1 MKMVAT
7 FLRALGDP
15 FTWNPRKNLYLWFG
29 FLWGIPVPLYSLCLD
44 ACLCGWSGRS
54 IFDMIG
60 DHSVHYFALAHPFIF
75 GAVFGALGTIRRDLE
90 SEKEA
95 LILRLQDMALTDP
108 LTGVCNR
115 RCVLDA
121 LDAALHRADRSGERL
136 SVVLFDLDN
145 FKEVNDVQG
154 HQAGDKVLKEAALAL
169 KSVLRR
175 GDSVGRYGG
184 DEFLAIVPGDRASA
198 AALAERAC
206 AAVKDRTGLTMSAG
220 VGMRPEDGTS
230 PNTLIAGAD
239 RTMAALKQARYKAH
253 PETRRIALK

>member
-1 MKMVAT
+1 MKTIAT

-29 FLWGIPVPLYSLCLD
+29 LLWGVPVPLFSFYLD
-44 ACLCGWSGRS
+44 GCLCGWAGRS
-54 IFDMIG
+54 VFDMLG
-60 DHSVHYFALAHPFIF
+60 AHPVHYFALAHPFIF
-75 GAVFGALGTIRRDLE
+75 AAVFGALGTIRRDLE

-95 LILRLQDMALTDP
+95 LIVRLQEMALTDP

-115 RCVLDA
+115 RCVLEA
-121 LDAALHRADRSGERL
+121 LEAALHRADRSGEAL

-154 HQAGDKVLKEAALAL
+154 HLAGDKVLKETALAL

-184 DEFLAIVPGDRASA
+184 DEFLAVVPGDRASA
-198 AALAERAC
+198 TTLAERAC
-206 AAVKDRTGLTMSAG
+206 AAVKDRTGLTLSAG
-220 VGMRPEDGTS
+220 IGVRPDNGSS
-230 PNTLIAGAD
+230 PATLIAGAD
-239 RTMAALKQARYKAH
+239 RAMSLLKQARYKAH
-253 PETRRIALK
+253 PETRRIALR